1 VAQVQ
6 TLESARRDPGTARQT
21 STVVKDTLLPAL
33 KEDVVMA
40 IQRAMAV
47 AATILI
53 EAVLI
58 FSVVLSNVGIAPA
71 GQPTPGRIPAPIT
84 SR

>member
-1 VAQVQ
+1 VQ
-6 TLESARRDPGTARQT
+6 TLESTKRDPGMAPQT
-21 STVVKDTLLPAL
+21 STFVNATLLPAL

-40 IQRAMAV
+40 IQRAVAV
-47 AATILI
+47 AATIVV

-58 FSVVLSNVGIAPA
+58 LSVVLSSVGIAPS

-84 SR
+84 SH